1 MIALIKRRDKMKDLE
16 ANRFRQQAEDGWWSR
31 ERALVLALFIA
42 TALAFY
48 LCYLLAHPFLPAL
61 AWALTLAVI
70 AHPLHEW
77 IARRIF
83 RPNLAAVLAVLL
95 VATTVVAPWLFVTQR
110 LVGETM
116 KVVEIIETEAAS
128 GRWQAIIERN
138 PQLAPIL
145 KRIEA
150 QMDLRNAVEGA
161 ANLVTERFSSFV
173 GGSVWFLGELLITF
187 FFLFYFLRDRRLA
200 LNALKSI
207 IPLSNAE
214 NEQVFQR
221 VAETIYATVY
231 GTLAVALVQGFLG
244 GMVFWWLG
252 IAAPFLWGVVMAL
265 LAVVPMLGAFVVW
278 LPVAGFLALEGSW
291 GKAFFL
297 IAWGGIVIALVDNLL
312 YPVLVGKRLRL
323 HTLPVFVA
331 MLGGLVVFGAS
342 GIILGPVVLAVTA
355 ALIEVW
361 RRRTAGGRAA
371 EGGIKDS

>member
-1 MIALIKRRDKMKDLE
+1 M
-16 ANRFRQQAEDGWWSR
+16 
-31 ERALVLALFIA
+31 
-42 TALAFY
+42 
-48 LCYLLAHPFLPAL
+48 
-61 AWALTLAVI
+61 
-70 AHPLHEW
+70 
-77 IARRIF
+77 
-83 RPNLAAVLAVLL
+83 
-95 VATTVVAPWLFVTQR
+95 
-110 LVGETM
+110 
-116 KVVEIIETEAAS
+116 
-128 GRWQAIIERN
+128 
-138 PQLAPIL
+138 
-145 KRIEA
+145 
-150 QMDLRNAVEGA
+150 
-161 ANLVTERFSSFV
+161 
-173 GGSVWFLGELLITF
+173 
-187 FFLFYFLRDRRLA
+187 RDRRLA

-207 IPLSNAE
+207 IPLSDAE

-252 IAAPFLWGVVMAL
+252 IATPFLWGVVMAL

-291 GKAFFL
+291 GKALFL

-342 GIILGPVVLAVTA
+342 GIILGPVVLAITA

-371 EGGIKDS
+371 EGGIKDFFRRLAKRSNQHVVVPKGPFVRGEVPGRTLESSESSRLVRRTGLRVTSTLSPQAGTPSPCCRVTSVPRLPGNRLCMFPA

>member
-1 MIALIKRRDKMKDLE
+1 MKDLE

-31 ERALVLALFIA
+31 ERVLVLALFIA

-48 LCYLLAHPFLPAL
+48 LCYLLAYPFLPAL
-61 AWALTLAVI
+61 AWALTLAVV
-70 AHPLHEW
+70 AHPLHDW

-95 VATTVVAPWLFVTQR
+95 VATTVVAPGLFVTQR
-110 LVGETM
+110 LVRESM
-116 KVVEIIETEAAS
+116 KVVETIETEAVS
-128 GRWQAIIERN
+128 GRWQAIIQRN

-173 GGSVWFLGELLITF
+173 GGSVWFVGELLITF

-207 IPLSNAE
+207 IPLSDAE

-244 GMVFWWLG
+244 GLVFWWLG
-252 IAAPFLWGVVMAL
+252 IATPFLWGVVMAL

-291 GKAFFL
+291 GKALFL
-297 IAWGGIVIALVDNLL
+297 IAWGGIVIALIDNLL

-342 GIILGPVVLAVTA
+342 GIILGPVVLAITA

-371 EGGIKDS
+371 EGGIKES

>member
-173 GGSVWFLGELLITF
+173 GGSVWFVGELLITF

-252 IAAPFLWGVVMAL
+252 IATPFLWGVVMAL

-371 EGGIKDS
+371 EGGIADS

>member
-1 MIALIKRRDKMKDLE
+1 MKDLE
-16 ANRFRQQAEDGWWSR
+16 VDRFRQQAEDGWWSR

-48 LCYLLAHPFLPAL
+48 LCYLLARPFLPAL
-61 AWALTLAVI
+61 AWALTLAVV
-70 AHPLHEW
+70 AHPLHDW

-83 RPNLAAVLAVLL
+83 HPNLAAVLAVLL
-95 VATTVVAPWLFVTQR
+95 VAATVVAPSLFVTQR
-110 LVGETM
+110 LVRESM
-116 KVVEIIETEAAS
+116 RVVEIIETETAS
-128 GRWQAIIERN
+128 GRWQSIIERN

-145 KRIEA
+145 KRIEG

-161 ANLVTERFSSFV
+161 ANLVTQRFSSFV
-173 GGSVWFLGELLITF
+173 GGSVWFVGELVITF
-187 FFLFYFLRDRRLA
+187 FFLFYFFRDRRLA

-214 NEQVFQR
+214 NEQVFER

-244 GMVFWWLG
+244 GLVFWGLG
-252 IAAPFLWGVVMAL
+252 IATPFLWGVVMAL
-265 LAVVPMLGAFVVW
+265 LAVVPMLGAFLVW

-291 GKAFFL
+291 GKALFL
-297 IAWGGIVIALVDNLL
+297 LAWGGIVIALVDNLL

-323 HTLPVFVA
+323 HTLLVFVA

-361 RRRTAGGRAA
+361 RRRTGCRAVLAVLQETRRGGDR
-371 EGGIKDS
+371 KRSSL